1 MAISEATDRPTAD
14 RSKLS
19 ETLRPLREATHLPS
33 YIYTSKELFE
43 REKEEIFMKDWL
55 AVARVEEIE
64 KPGDYMTFHI
74 MGEPIVVARDRDGAI
89 NAFYNLCAHRGVEVI
104 EGDGNAKQF
113 KCPYHAWTYDL
124 TGKLLGASY
133 MDEIDKFDLDNCR
146 MQSIRSDIWEGWV
159 FVNFD
164 DDPEPLSHFVADF
177 AKHFGVFQQGRF
189 RLTKRLTST
198 LKCNWKLIN
207 ENFVDVY
214 HLITLHGD
222 TLTEWPTPET
232 YNYTTWKNGG
242 YAAFYENDMST
253 LEPLR
258 NLGHAPWLDNWLK
271 DKDLSLAA
279 GAGFLSPNLTT
290 FVRPYTVADIIIWPV
305 SVNETLIHQY
315 LTVPEHY
322 FEVATDVLERAEPIH
337 QQLDLV
343 LEEDRT
349 MIESLQKVMHT
360 KGFRPGRMSTSEFLV
375 HNYVVAY
382 LDRMFGTDPRYASH

>member
-146 MQSIRSDIWEGWV
+146 MQSIHSDIW
-159 FVNFD
+159 
-164 DDPEPLSHFVADF
+164 
-177 AKHFGVFQQGRF
+177 
-189 RLTKRLTST
+189 
-198 LKCNWKLIN
+198 
-207 ENFVDVY
+207 
-214 HLITLHGD
+214 
-222 TLTEWPTPET
+222 
-232 YNYTTWKNGG
+232 
-242 YAAFYENDMST
+242 
-253 LEPLR
+253 
-258 NLGHAPWLDNWLK
+258 
-271 DKDLSLAA
+271 
-279 GAGFLSPNLTT
+279 
-290 FVRPYTVADIIIWPV
+290 
-305 SVNETLIHQY
+305 
-315 LTVPEHY
+315 
-322 FEVATDVLERAEPIH
+322 
-337 QQLDLV
+337 
-343 LEEDRT
+343 
-349 MIESLQKVMHT
+349 
-360 KGFRPGRMSTSEFLV
+360 
-375 HNYVVAY
+375 
-382 LDRMFGTDPRYASH
+382 